1 MVEAK
6 ALGPTDEFCSISS
19 DTDSAL
25 SADPSARVVRPRRIA
40 ISTEGHETSWEV
52 SEGLK
57 SKTLQLSF

>member
-1 MVEAK
+1 MVDAK
-6 ALGPTDEFCSISS
+6 PLGPTDEFYSISS

-40 ISTEGHETSWEV
+40 ISTASWEL
-52 SEGLK
+52 SEGPK